1 MVRANTS
8 KFTIIS
14 LFSAL
19 LMASQVSNTAYA
31 GNAEKF
37 DGISIRLGAMNV
49 KDETN
54 ISKYTVAGVDI
65 ETAYGYTILDGAET
79 DTGFS
84 AGFSY
89 DHPVTENF
97 LLGVSYDQIVGDID
111 GASST
116 FSHASEPDKM
126 TSEITKLQTFALV
139 PTYATSEKLA
149 IYGKIGKAKVTHE
162 TLWASDQA
170 RGSDSET
177 VNLLGI
183 GVKYNYTENWYMDFS
198 FEQYTG
204 DDEVAYSTSDS
215 GNLQASTSKVEGQ
228 IIGLRLGYR
237 F

>member
-1 MVRANTS
+1 MTPQ
-8 KFTIIS
+8 I
-14 LFSAL
+14 
-19 LMASQVSNTAYA
+19 SNTAYA

-54 ISKYTVAGVDI
+54 ISKYLAAGVDI

-79 DTGFS
+79 NTGLS
-84 AGFSY
+84 AGFAY

-116 FSHASEPDKM
+116 FSHASDPDKI
-126 TSEITKLQTFALV
+126 TTEITKLQTFALV

-149 IYGKIGKAKVTHE
+149 IYGKIGKAKVEHE
-162 TLWASDQA
+162 SLTASDGA
-170 RGSDSET
+170 RSRDSET
-177 VNLLGI
+177 VNLMGI

-198 FEQYTG
+198 FEQYKG
-204 DDEVAYSTSDS
+204 DDKVEYSINDDDPSQRDAT
-215 GNLQASTSKVEGQ
+215 TSKVEGQ